1 VKSQVSLFRLFALF
15 GFLLALGTLQ
25 SCYFVEEGGEED
37 RLLAEVYNKKLY
49 YSDIENMLLSK
60 GGGEDSLRWLNAI
73 VDKWVKETLFLYEAE
88 RNLPS
93 DINID
98 ALIKDYRATLIINQ
112 YEKNYVERQL
122 DSTITE
128 QELQRYYEENKDQYQ
143 LRTPIVRVNYIILS
157 KKLPPRIVRRV
168 EDLWKKSE
176 QPALDVDLVSL
187 VSKNSEAYFFDD
199 SQWMTLTE
207 LSSVL
212 PKGAIN
218 EQILQYT
225 KNFILSDEAYY
236 YYARILEM
244 KSREEVAPLSYIK
257 NQANRVILNKR
268 KLDLIN
274 QRKKDLFESANA
286 QNHVKIYLE

>member
-1 VKSQVSLFRLFALF
+1 MGSLQA
-15 GFLLALGTLQ
+15 
-25 SCYFVEEGGEED
+25 CYFVEEDTEENK
-37 RLLAEVYNKKLY
+37 LLAEVYNKKLY
-49 YSDIENMLLSK
+49 FSDIENMLLPR
-60 GGGEDSLRWLNAI
+60 GGEEDSLRWLNAI

-122 DSTITE
+122 DSIITE
-128 QELQRYYEENKDQYQ
+128 QELQGYYEENKEQYQ
-143 LRTPIVRVNYIILS
+143 LRTPIVRVNYILLS
-157 KKLPPRIVRRV
+157 NKLPPRIVRKI
-168 EDLWKKSE
+168 EELWKKSE
-176 QPALDVDLVSL
+176 QPSQNSELVSL

-199 SQWMTLTE
+199 SQWMTLADLTGK
-207 LSSVL
+207 L

-225 KNFILSDEAYY
+225 KNFILSDGSYF

-257 NQANRVILNKR
+257 NQATRVILNKR

-274 QRKKDLFESANA
+274 SRKRELFESANA